1 MFSKLFHVVKCLF
14 QPAHCG
20 REVQTKSW
28 SVKVKSGL
36 TDQDARGATHC
47 RVVSAPGSWTYA
59 GTETLLSSVVSTVDS
74 ARSESPFPA
83 DLQNGHPLPKSLK
96 IGPVTYEFMDTVGNG
111 ATAQVILARES
122 DSRARVIVVKALDKS
137 NYVLDGIPLI
147 EDGRLRT
154 AIGNH
159 AAIREE
165 IAILRDIRR
174 IQCPFFAE
182 ILDYRQDMHWC
193 YILMEHYPQ
202 SLVSRLRDLSEA
214 NQSIDPDLVKLYC
227 AQLVTAVN
235 MLHDSMIFHRDIKP
249 ENVMIDARGH
259 LKLIDFGLAS
269 RGRFIIESDG
279 RGSIGYMAPEVVPKY
294 KGASHQ
300 ADLADVYSLGVVF
313 AELFTCP
320 NHKDIF
326 NDFGSLHIPPRLWER
341 FGAHAADM
349 VQSMIKDVAG
359 ERCTTRAILNHAYF
373 EGMDRSDVLNLR
385 LEPSYKPA
393 PRQYPEPIPL

>member
-1 MFSKLFHVVKCLF
+1 MFSKLLHIVKCLF

-20 REVQTKSW
+20 REVQPKSW
-28 SVKVKSGL
+28 KAEASL
-36 TDQDARGATHC
+36 TDQDARGGTHC
-47 RVVSAPGSWTYA
+47 RVVSAPASWIYA

-83 DLQNGHPLPKSLK
+83 GHSLPKTLQ
-96 IGPVTYEFMDTVGNG
+96 IGPVTYEFMDTIGRG
-111 ATAQVILARES
+111 GTAQVLLARES
-122 DSRARVIVVKALDKS
+122 DSRARLIVVKALDKS

-147 EDGRLRT
+147 EDGQPRT
-154 AIGNH
+154 AIAHH
-159 AAIREE
+159 AAIRDE

-202 SLVSRLRDLSEA
+202 SLVSRLRDLSDTNE
-214 NQSIDPDLVKLYC
+214 SINPDLVRLYC
-227 AQLVTAVN
+227 TQLITAVN

-249 ENVMIDARGH
+249 ENIMIDARGH

-269 RGRFIIESDG
+269 RGRFVIESDG
-279 RGSIGYMAPEVVPKY
+279 RGSVGYMAPEVVPKY

-326 NDFGSLHIPPRLWER
+326 TDFGNLRIPPRFWER
-341 FGAHAADM
+341 FGVHGADM
-349 VQSMIKDVAG
+349 VHLMIKDAAG
-359 ERCTTRAILNHAYF
+359 ERSTTRDILNHAYF

-385 LEPSYKPA
+385 LKPSYKPA
-393 PRQYPEPIPL
+393 PRQYTEPVPL